1 MVENVVGVI
10 VRAFKTHTSAY
21 VARKRIWKSEFETA
35 AAPPA
40 GGDETTPHKL
50 DLSPGICEV
59 PHLAQGSRSLELAAL
74 THDTHT
80 HHRTRTRIRA

>member
-1 MVENVVGVI
+1 VVAHYRRLRREMVENVVGVI

-35 AAPPA
+35 TPLA
-40 GGDETTPHKL
+40 GGDETTPKL

-59 PHLAQGSRSLELAAL
+59 AYLAQAHAVSNSPR
-74 THDTHT
+74 
-80 HHRTRTRIRA
+80 